1 MNDNIY
7 YDRVD
12 PELAAT
18 YNNLHNQPTAAQIEP
33 GIIYHLVGNDSM
45 PGSISICCY
54 RDAERLPKED
64 RVTLS
69 EQVCNC
75 PAWVR

>member
-1 MNDNIY
+1 MNMY
-7 YDRVD
+7 YQLVD

-18 YNNLHNQPTAAQIEP
+18 YSNLNNQPTAAQIAP
-33 GIIYHLVGNDSM
+33 DIIYHLVEANER
-45 PGSISICCY
+45 PGSITLCCY
-54 RDAERLPKED
+54 KDAADDLPEDD

-75 PAWVR
+75 PEMIR

>member
-1 MNDNIY
+1 MSNRY
-7 YDRVD
+7 YQIVN

-18 YNNLHNQPTAAQIEP
+18 YNNLHNQPTAAEIAPE
-33 GIIYHLVGNDSM
+33 IIYHLVEANER
-45 PGSISICCY
+45 PGSFTLCCFQ
-54 RDAERLPKED
+54 DAANDLPEDD

-75 PAWVR
+75 PEMIR